1 MKTVLKMLAI
11 CMMAGGLGVQ
21 SVYAEPLVIQEQG
34 SFSAGGTIITAPGT
48 FDAKKPL
55 DSAGQTYHGDH
66 ASVFYQIPENPHK
79 YPIVMLH
86 GAGQSSRTWE
96 STPDGREGF
105 QNIFLRRGFS
115 TYIVDQPR
123 RGDAGRTTVEG
134 TVTPKPDG
142 FNIKLNDCDTNVS
155 SNAAVAFLGTTVT
168 SNDDTLA
175 LQSSAAG
182 SAQNV
187 GIQILDR
194 TGEVLVLDGAT
205 FSAKTDL
212 IDVCH
217 YPTAFFHAR

>member
-86 GAGQSSRTWE
+86 GAGQSSRTWKVRRMVVKDFRTY
-96 STPDGREGF
+96 SCAADSPRILSISRVGVMPDVP
-105 QNIFLRRGFS
+105 L
-115 TYIVDQPR
+115 
-123 RGDAGRTTVEG
+123 
-134 TVTPKPDG
+134 
-142 FNIKLNDCDTNVS
+142 
-155 SNAAVAFLGTTVT
+155 
-168 SNDDTLA
+168 
-175 LQSSAAG
+175 
-182 SAQNV
+182 
-187 GIQILDR
+187 
-194 TGEVLVLDGAT
+194 
-205 FSAKTDL
+205 
-212 IDVCH
+212 
-217 YPTAFFHAR
+217 

>member
-86 GAGQSSRTWE
+86 GAGQSSRTGKVRRMVVKDFRTY
-96 STPDGREGF
+96 SCAADSPRILSISRVGVMPDVP
-105 QNIFLRRGFS
+105 L
-115 TYIVDQPR
+115 
-123 RGDAGRTTVEG
+123 
-134 TVTPKPDG
+134 
-142 FNIKLNDCDTNVS
+142 
-155 SNAAVAFLGTTVT
+155 
-168 SNDDTLA
+168 
-175 LQSSAAG
+175 
-182 SAQNV
+182 
-187 GIQILDR
+187 
-194 TGEVLVLDGAT
+194 
-205 FSAKTDL
+205 
-212 IDVCH
+212 
-217 YPTAFFHAR
+217 

>member
-55 DSAGQTYHGDH
+55 DSAGQTYGF
-66 ASVFYQIPENPHK
+66 VFPEKELPAPMPSAFDTLKGEPVPMEQFMALTKIP
-79 YPIVMLH
+79 
-86 GAGQSSRTWE
+86 
-96 STPDGREGF
+96 
-105 QNIFLRRGFS
+105 
-115 TYIVDQPR
+115 
-123 RGDAGRTTVEG
+123 
-134 TVTPKPDG
+134 
-142 FNIKLNDCDTNVS
+142 IKLNDCDTNVS

-212 IDVCH
+212 IDGTNILPFQARYIALGQSVAG
-217 YPTAFFHAR
+217 TANADATFKVQYL

>member
-48 FDAKKPL
+48 FEL
-55 DSAGQTYHGDH
+55 GQ
-66 ASVFYQIPENPHK
+66 VR
-79 YPIVMLH
+79 
-86 GAGQSSRTWE
+86 SSR
-96 STPDGREGF
+96 
-105 QNIFLRRGFS
+105 LAKA
-115 TYIVDQPR
+115 
-123 RGDAGRTTVEG
+123 GDLSSAV
-134 TVTPKPDG
+134 G

-212 IDVCH
+212 IDGTNILPFQARYIALGQSVAG
-217 YPTAFFHAR
+217 TANADATFKVQYL

>member
-1 MKTVLKMLAI
+1 MSPLRYQKWLRLNEVRRPMLNEHYDVTTA
-11 CMMAGGLGVQ
+11 A
-21 SVYAEPLVIQEQG
+21 YAVGYE
-34 SFSAGGTIITAPGT
+34 S
-48 FDAKKPL
+48 
-55 DSAGQTYHGDH
+55 
-66 ASVFYQIPENPHK
+66 
-79 YPIVMLH
+79 YPISVGNIRGCLESH
-86 GAGQSSRTWE
+86 PREIVRSSR
-96 STPDGREGF
+96 
-105 QNIFLRRGFS
+105 LAKA
-115 TYIVDQPR
+115 
-123 RGDAGRTTVEG
+123 GDLSSAV
-134 TVTPKPDG
+134 G

-212 IDVCH
+212 IDGTNILPFQARYIALGQSVAG
-217 YPTAFFHAR
+217 TANADATFKVQYL

>member
-123 RGDAGRTTVEG
+123 RGDAGRTTVG
-134 TVTPKPDG
+134 HHS
-142 FNIKLNDCDTNVS
+142 C
-155 SNAAVAFLGTTVT
+155 
-168 SNDDTLA
+168 
-175 LQSSAAG
+175 
-182 SAQNV
+182 
-187 GIQILDR
+187 
-194 TGEVLVLDGAT
+194 
-205 FSAKTDL
+205 KT
-212 IDVCH
+212 
-217 YPTAFFHAR
+217 

>member
-105 QNIFLRRGFS
+105 QNKKISIIRQQGTFGRK
-115 TYIVDQPR
+115 TC
-123 RGDAGRTTVEG
+123 AGQQRMHTT
-134 TVTPKPDG
+134 
-142 FNIKLNDCDTNVS
+142 S
-155 SNAAVAFLGTTVT
+155 
-168 SNDDTLA
+168 
-175 LQSSAAG
+175 G
-182 SAQNV
+182 SF
-187 GIQILDR
+187 G
-194 TGEVLVLDGAT
+194 
-205 FSAKTDL
+205 
-212 IDVCH
+212 
-217 YPTAFFHAR
+217 

>member
-1 MKTVLKMLAI
+1 MKTLLKMLAI

-96 STPDGREGF
+96 STPDTPNTGPF
-105 QNIFLRRGFS
+105 DVNVIS
-115 TYIVDQPR
+115 DAMSAVVDKSGPAILFTHSQGGGP
-123 RGDAGRTTVEG
+123 GWYTAMKNNKV
-134 TVTPKPDG
+134 KA
-142 FNIKLNDCDTNVS
+142 I
-155 SNAAVAFLGTTVT
+155 VAFEPGSGFVFPEKELPAPMP
-168 SNDDTLA
+168 SAFPRL
-175 LQSSAAG
+175 SS
-182 SAQNV
+182 
-187 GIQILDR
+187 
-194 TGEVLVLDGAT
+194 
-205 FSAKTDL
+205 
-212 IDVCH
+212 
-217 YPTAFFHAR
+217 